1 MKKTKIPPLFA
12 NFPKDYRRLCD
23 LCLPR
28 PIHDKVGY
36 ENALEV
42 AEAMAGFEHRLTRD
56 QADYFE
62 LLTDLI
68 LAYEE
73 EHEKASWE
81 MKLPLRER
89 LQSLLESTGW
99 TASDL
104 GRILGLDATMGNK
117 IVRGERKLTA
127 EHVRK
132 LSAHFFLSA
141 EYFL

>member
-1 MKKTKIPPLFA
+1 MKKTKSPLPFT
-12 NFPKDYRRLCD
+12 NLPKDYRRLCD

-28 PIHDKVGY
+28 PIHDEVGH

-42 AEAMAGFEHRLTRD
+42 AEAMAGFEHRFTRD

-62 LLTDLI
+62 LLTNLI

-73 EHEKASWE
+73 EHEKAARQKE
-81 MKLPLRER
+81 LPLRER
-89 LQSLLESTGW
+89 LRSLLESTGW

-104 GRILGLDATMGNK
+104 GRFLGLDATMGNK
-117 IVRGERKLTA
+117 MVRGERKLTA
-127 EHVRK
+127 EHIRK
-132 LSAHFFLSA
+132 LSTHFSLSA